1 MRCPKCNEEMNGES
15 SVCSRCSGEAAE
27 VKVLRPDER
36 DDFKGLTIQQG
47 AGSTEEQD
55 HRAESAG
62 NYEYRSEGPGHRVYV
77 RQVSFGSRPFGF
89 LTKLVIAAMILFF
102 IFVALPVA
110 LVLMV
115 IFSLVWWVFRR

>member
-1 MRCPKCNEEMNGES
+1 MRCPKCNEEMNDAS
-15 SVCSRCSGEAAE
+15 SFCNRCSGDAPE

-36 DDFKGLTIQQG
+36 DDFKGLTIQQDS
-47 AGSTEEQD
+47 GST
-55 HRAESAG
+55 AEPGNQEGSPG

-77 RQVSFGSRPFGF
+77 RQVSFGSQPFGF

-115 IFSLVWWVFRR
+115 IFSLVWWLFRR

>member
-1 MRCPKCNEEMNGES
+1 MKCPKCGVEMEIDS
-15 SVCSRCSGEAAE
+15 SICRHCAAETGE

-36 DDFKGLTIQQG
+36 DGFNGLTIQQDG
-47 AGSTEEQD
+47 EADNTTGFREETP
-55 HRAESAG
+55 G

-77 RQVSFGSRPFGF
+77 RQVSFGSQPFGF

-110 LVLMV
+110 LVIMV
-115 IFSLVWWVFRR
+115 IFSLVWWLFRR

>member
-1 MRCPKCNEEMNGES
+1 MRCPKCNEEMNDEN
-15 SVCSRCSGEAAE
+15 SVCNRCSGEAAE

-36 DDFKGLTIQQG
+36 DDFKGLTIQQDS
-47 AGSTEEQD
+47 GSTEESGNRQGD
-55 HRAESAG
+55 SV

-77 RQVSFGSRPFGF
+77 RQVSFGSQPFGF

-115 IFSLVWWVFRR
+115 IFSLVWWLFRR

>member
-1 MRCPKCNEEMNGES
+1 MNDASSFCN
-15 SVCSRCSGEAAE
+15 RCSGDAPE

-36 DDFKGLTIQQG
+36 DDFKGLTIQQDS
-47 AGSTEEQD
+47 GSTEESGNRQGD
-55 HRAESAG
+55 SV

-77 RQVSFGSRPFGF
+77 RQVSFGSQPFGF

-115 IFSLVWWVFRR
+115 IFSLVWWLFRR

>member
-1 MRCPKCNEEMNGES
+1 MRCPKCNEEMNDES
-15 SVCSRCSGEAAE
+15 SVCNRCSGEAAE

-36 DDFKGLTIQQG
+36 DDFKGLTIQQDS
-47 AGSTEEQD
+47 GST
-55 HRAESAG
+55 AEPGNREGSPG

-77 RQVSFGSRPFGF
+77 RQVSFGSQPFGF

-110 LVLMV
+110 LLLMV
-115 IFSLVWWVFRR
+115 IFSLVWWLFRR